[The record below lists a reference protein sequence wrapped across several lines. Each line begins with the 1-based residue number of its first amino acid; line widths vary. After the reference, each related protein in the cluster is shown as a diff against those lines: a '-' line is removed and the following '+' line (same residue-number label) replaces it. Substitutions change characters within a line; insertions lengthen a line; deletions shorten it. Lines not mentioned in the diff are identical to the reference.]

1 MASWLADAVQGK
13 GGRVRFD
20 KYMELVLYDPV
31 HGYYSAQ
38 METVGRSGDFSTS
51 ATLDDS
57 LGRALAHWIRAEA
70 EALQLSHPTII
81 ELGSGAG
88 QLART
93 ILRHFRPWERFRYYV
108 VDVRTRNLPSRRI
121 KQFNLVREAL
131 HAADG
136 TAILFSNEFVDA
148 FPCRRFVRT
157 KSGWDEIWLE
167 LREGR
172 WLERTIPGSAD
183 PDSSSLSPSF
193 VIGQIVETHESY
205 RFWLEELSSSLR
217 KGALLTI
224 DYGGSAAEN
233 YRGKLSGT
241 LRAFFQHQRLEGM
254 EIYRRPG
261 RQDLTAD
268 VNFEDL
274 RGWGRAF
281 GFDEIEYATQRDFIH
296 EWYPDAL
303 KRENPLT
310 RLVLDPLGAGTA
322 FKVLHQRK
330 AASELGS
337 TDVQSA
343 DCFIFGVWV

>member
-1 MASWLADAVQGK
+1 MPSWLADIVQGK

-20 KYMELVLYDPV
+20 QYMELALYDPV

-70 EALQLSHPTII
+70 QTLQLARPTII
-81 ELGSGAG
+81 ELGSGTG

-93 ILRHFRPWERFRYYV
+93 ILGHFRPWEKLRYYV
-108 VDVRTRNLPSRRI
+108 IDVRARKQPSRRI
-121 KQFNLVREAL
+121 KQVKLARDALEAV
-131 HAADG
+131 G
-136 TAILFSNEFVDA
+136 GIAILFSNEFVDA
-148 FPCRRFVRT
+148 FPCRRLARA
-157 KSGWDEIWLE
+157 KSGWDEIWVE
-167 LREGR
+167 LKDGR
-172 WLERTIPGSAD
+172 WLERMMAAPAD
-183 PDSSSLSPSF
+183 AESSSLSPSF
-193 VIGQIVETHESY
+193 AIGQVVEIHESY
-205 RFWLEELSSSLR
+205 RSWLKELSSSLHR
-217 KGALLTI
+217 GALLTI

-233 YRGKLSGT
+233 YRGKSSGT

-274 RGWGRAF
+274 RRWGDAL
-281 GFDEIEYATQRDFIH
+281 GFSEIEYSTQRDFIQ

-303 KRENPLT
+303 KRENPQT

-330 AASELGS
+330 AAPN
-337 TDVQSA
+337 
-343 DCFIFGVWV
+343 